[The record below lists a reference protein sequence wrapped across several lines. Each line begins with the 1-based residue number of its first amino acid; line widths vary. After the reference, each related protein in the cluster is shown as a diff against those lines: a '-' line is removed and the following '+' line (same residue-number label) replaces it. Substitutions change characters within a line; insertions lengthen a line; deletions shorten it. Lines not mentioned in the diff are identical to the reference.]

1 MVKNQREILMAIS
14 KLDSIRKS
22 VSGFSLI
29 YISLSSKAVIQNSF
43 HNDILEEFKK
53 HFENISVFCWGK
65 ESQKNQESWKIEEID
80 GNITYIGGNFFSW
93 LQGLKKIEEKKKPS
107 LIYINDFF
115 IGGLF
120 GVILKMR
127 WKMPLFLRCGSPW
140 AYDLRSPK
148 AFAKTAII
156 KILKFV
162 VLRKADK
169 IVCNSQALAQT
180 ISKYNP
186 LVIHNGV
193 DLQKFHPEISRIQ
206 NALIQKKTRSSELNE
221 PLKVLYVGNLN
232 KEKGLEYLLTAVEQI
247 NKKSQ
252 SHLFLRNQQAGRQV
266 REEITEEEERRERGN
281 FARKKAERIIQLTI
295 VGEGPLK
302 QKYQQ
307 EFPKVLFRGKVPH
320 QELPLIIN
328 EHDLLVHPSYVESL
342 PNVVLEAMACAK
354 PVIACCVWGT
364 PEIITSEEDGYLVP
378 PKDSEAIKVALLRCL
393 EQRENSASQLMGIG
407 KKAREKIGQK
417 FDAAKQNRMLIEAVL
432 SCLIRK

>member
-1 MVKNQREILMAIS
+1 MAIS

-29 YISLSSKAVIQNSF
+29 YISLSSKAVIKNSF

-65 ESQKNQESWKIEEID
+65 ESQKNQESWKIEEIE
-80 GNITYIGGNFFSW
+80 GNITYISGNFFSW
-93 LQGLKKIEEKKKPS
+93 LQELKKIEEKKKPS

-247 NKKSQ
+247 S
-252 SHLFLRNQQAGRQV
+252 
-266 REEITEEEERRERGN
+266 
-281 FARKKAERIIQLTI
+281 KKAERIIQLTV

-378 PKDSEAIKVALLRCL
+378 PKDSEAIKAALLRCL

-407 KKAREKIGQK
+407 KKAREKIRQK
-417 FDAAKQNRMLIEAVL
+417 FDAAKQNRLLIEAVL
-432 SCLIRK
+432 SCRIRK